1 MEIAQAPT
9 KYELVRRAS
18 EVVPLLREKA
28 LWMDENRRMHDDVI
42 DALTS
47 AGILKM
53 RVPVRYGGY
62 ESDMGT
68 VVDVLAELGR
78 GDGSTAWTVAV
89 WAIST
94 WMIGLFPDEVQD
106 KVFATPDVRISGILS
121 PGAMAVPADG
131 GYIINGK
138 WSFNTGA
145 QQSAWNTNAAVS
157 PTGDGGF
164 APVMTLIPIADLEI
178 IDDWHTSGLRG
189 SGSITTIAKDVFVP
203 KERVLQ
209 MGPVLQGQHQSKL
222 NADSPIFKAPFM
234 PTACATVSA
243 PALGLAMGARDAFL
257 ERLPGRKI
265 TYTSYENQGEAPI
278 THLEV
283 AEAITKIDEV
293 GFHARRAAHMID
305 TKGLAGEPWTLEER
319 ARVRLDLGAA
329 CQRAKEAVDILDG
342 ASGGSSIYR
351 DVPIQR
357 IQRDV
362 QTLNLHAILH
372 PNTNL
377 ELYGRIVCGLDSNTP
392 YI

>member
-1 MEIAQAPT
+1 MEITQAPP
-9 KYELVRRAS
+9 KDELVRRAS
-18 EVVPLLREKA
+18 ELVPLLREKA
-28 LWMDENRRMHDDVI
+28 LWMDESRRIHDDVI
-42 DALTS
+42 DALTD

-89 WAIST
+89 WHIST
-94 WMIGLFPDEVQD
+94 WMMGLFPDEVQD
-106 KVFATPDVRISGILS
+106 EVFSTPDVRISGILS

-131 GYIINGK
+131 GYIVNGK
-138 WSFNTGA
+138 WSFNSGA
-145 QQSAWNTNAAVS
+145 DQSTWNTNAAVT
-157 PTGDGGF
+157 PTEDGGF
-164 APVMTLIPIADLEI
+164 APVMIAVPIADLQI
-178 IDDWHTSGLRG
+178 IDDWHTSGMRG

-209 MGPVLQGQHQSKL
+209 MGPVLQGQHKSKL
-222 NADSPIFKAPFM
+222 NANATIYQAPFM
-234 PTACATVSA
+234 PTACSTVSA
-243 PALGLAMGARDAFL
+243 PALGLALAAKDAFL

-265 TYTSYENQGEAPI
+265 TYTSYENQAEAPI

-293 GFHARRAAHMID
+293 GFHAHRAANMID
-305 TKGLAGEPWTLEER
+305 TKGQAGESWTLEER

-329 CQRAKEAVDILDG
+329 CQRAKEAIDILNG

-357 IQRDV
+357 ILRDV
-362 QTLNLHAILH
+362 QVLNLHAILH

-377 ELYGRIVCGLDSNTP
+377 ELYGRIVCGLDSNTA
-392 YI
+392 YV